1 MNLITTKSEN
11 LCGSI
16 RLPGDKS
23 ISHRAALFAALAQGE
38 SQITNFLVA
47 GVTNPLLYALTS
59 LGIAWK
65 LNNNTLVVQGRG
77 FSGWNA
83 PAEVID
89 CGNSGTTL
97 RLLTG
102 ALAAVGVRATLD
114 GSPGLRRRPMN
125 RIIEPLKKMGVNII
139 GDDGHAPLK
148 LEPAGT
154 AIRGVD
160 YHLPVASAQVKTCLL
175 LAALNAEGQTTLREP
190 GPSRDHTERLLQSL
204 GVTLTN
210 HPPRASAANGT
221 PKRSQSQER
230 QYITMLTPQH
240 PPHLPAFN
248 LQIPGDISSAAFI
261 IVAALITPGSD
272 VVIEDIGLNPTRTGL
287 LDALTRM
294 GADIDIQKQGE
305 RMGEPYGI
313 VQVRYSKLSGINVG
327 GELVVRMIDEF
338 PAFSIAAVYAGGTTI
353 VSGAEELRVKESD
366 RIAAMCKELQTLGVP
381 VVEKPDGFVIPGN
394 IIPEGGRVSAH
405 GDHRLAMALAV
416 AGLQASRPVYVSGA
430 EMILE
435 SFPTF
440 TEALQSTGANLTSEH
455 GI

>member
-1 MNLITTKSEN
+1 MNLVTEKSEN
-11 LCGSI
+11 LHGQI

-38 SQITNFLVA
+38 SRINNFLVA
-47 GVTNPLLYALTS
+47 GVTKPLLDALTS
-59 LGIAWK
+59 LGITWY
-65 LNNNTLVVQGRG
+65 LNNNMLVVHGRG
-77 FSGWNA
+77 FVDWDT
-83 PAEVID
+83 PANVID

-97 RLLTG
+97 RLLAG

-125 RIIEPLKKMGVNII
+125 RIIEPLRKMGVNII
-139 GDDGHAPLK
+139 GDDGHAPLR

-154 AIRGVD
+154 VIQGTD
-160 YHLPVASAQVKTCLL
+160 YRLPVASAQVKTCLL

-190 GPSRDHTERLLQSL
+190 GPSRDHTERLLRSL
-204 GVTLTN
+204 GVPLITDP
-210 HPPRASAANGT
+210 HRAPAADGNTAG
-221 PKRSQSQER
+221 SQSKER
-230 QYITMLTPQH
+230 QFITILTPQH
-240 PPHLPAFN
+240 PPHIPAFTLN
-248 LQIPGDISSAAFI
+248 IPGDVSSAAFI

-287 LDALTRM
+287 LDALSRM
-294 GADIDIQKQGE
+294 GADIAIQKHGE
-305 RMGEPYGI
+305 QMGEPYGT
-313 VQVRYSKLSGINVG
+313 VRVRYSKLTGIDVD

-338 PAFSIAAVYAGGTTI
+338 PAFSIAAVYARGTTV

-381 VVEKPDGFVIPGN
+381 VVEKPDGFIIPGDSN
-394 IIPEGGRVSAH
+394 PKGGRVSAH

-416 AGLQASRPVYVSGA
+416 AGLQTSGPVIVSGA
-430 EMILE
+430 EMISE

-440 TEALQSTGANLTSEH
+440 TEVLRSTGANLAGEDDK
-455 GI
+455 